1 MSQNPIQLQQM
12 QRADIDAAVELIRKS
27 MNGIEARFAHKT
39 MDFHFACLDHGLND
53 GRHYYV
59 YRKEGQILGL
69 VGLHNYI
76 WGPRENVWLTWFCVH
91 PDMQGKG
98 LGTTLLSNAEA
109 MARKLDYR
117 KFFIETYDMP
127 DFSTARAFY
136 EKQGFTLAGKI
147 EDYLP
152 NKAGMIVYLKHV

>member
-1 MSQNPIQLQQM
+1 MPQTPIQLVQM
-12 QRADIDAAVELIRKS
+12 QRADIDAAVDLIRKS

-39 MDFHFACLDHGLND
+39 MDFHFGCLDHGLND
-53 GRHYYV
+53 GRDYYI
-59 YRKEGQILGL
+59 YRREGRILGL

-91 PDMQGKG
+91 PEVQGQG
-98 LGTTLLSNAEA
+98 LGTTLLSAAEA

-127 DFSTARAFY
+127 DFAVARAFY
-136 EKQGFTLAGKI
+136 EKRGFALSGKI
-147 EDYLP
+147 DDYLP
-152 NKAGMIVYLKHV
+152 NKAGMIVYLKCL